1 VVADPG
7 DGGPWGGRPWGWRIR
22 TVSAQSNDE
31 LGTVTS
37 PIPFWRIVVKA
48 RNDMEEEGV
57 TVAQVLRHLLQ
68 FTASVRLDERLSH
81 CIDSDEWLRVKAT
94 AGGTSLFVLNWFS

>member
-1 VVADPG
+1 
-7 DGGPWGGRPWGWRIR
+7 
-22 TVSAQSNDE
+22 
-31 LGTVTS
+31 
-37 PIPFWRIVVKA
+37 
-48 RNDMEEEGV
+48 MEEEGV